1 MADVKVRLLR
11 NKRWPHPNGQR
22 RPAGTVLSIPASMAA
37 VWERGGLAARVDS
50 GKPAPEPEQ
59 TTAPEQTPEVAD
71 VRGTDAPAPEAQ
83 DDAPPVRSRPT
94 GSRKRKK

>member
-1 MADVKVRLLR
+1 VADVKVRLLR

-22 RPAGTVLSIPASMAA
+22 RPAGTVLSIPADLAGR
-37 VWERGGLAARVDS
+37 WERSGLVARVS

-71 VRGTDAPAPEAQ
+71 VRGTDAPAPEAE
-83 DDAPPVRSRPT
+83 DTTPPVRQRPS